1 MAADQIHVDWPATG
15 ATLYFTIE
23 NDSNQIWETVG
34 SAFETRVV
42 ANWDNTGVDSYVIA
56 MSESPGSSYHY
67 IGTSDSAITSGDY
80 IVRIRE
86 QVGGSKLVS
95 DPVIASALIK
105 WDGTVI
111 IRDSQSDIDW
121 VDGGRLDLLLDAI
134 PTTKTGYSLVST
146 GLDLVL
152 IDGRTLPNA
161 LEIIAAVCV
170 GRVSGAGT
178 GTEVF
183 VGLDEATTRATVTV
197 DAVGNRTD
205 VVYVG

>member
-67 IGTSDSAITSGDY
+67 IGTFDSAITSGDY

-111 IRDSQSDIDW
+111 
-121 VDGGRLDLLLDAI
+121 VHTATAAAVAAI

-152 IDGRTLPNA
+152 VDGKDLPNA
-161 LEIIAAVCV
+161 LEIIAALCA
-170 GRVSGAGT
+170 GKISGAGT
-178 GTEVF
+178 GIEIF
-183 VGLDEATTRATVTV
+183 VGLDGLTVRATVTV